1 MACSTDVLKGLA
13 LFWDIIYAVSRG
25 IQEDTSKVH
34 VPKCPEIEISFVCDF
49 GGLISVTP
57 KGTKT

>member
-25 IQEDTSKVH
+25 IQEDNVH
-34 VPKCPEIEISFVCDF
+34 VPKGPEIEISFVCDF
-49 GGLISVTP
+49 GGPISVTP